1 MLDVENNLEE
11 IIKPGRD
18 CIDYY
23 KDYNQLVEQCLVR
36 GLNKSNV
43 PFYTEKHHI
52 YPKCLG
58 GGNVDSNYVL
68 FSPLEHITAHIL
80 LYRSYPDNLKLL
92 RACSAEIYMTKG
104 DAESLFKIEKVREL
118 AAKREIFGT
127 PVVCHDQDF
136 NVVRVYR
143 STNLCEEDGF
153 CSSTVSYVILGVY
166 STSGGY
172 YWSELE
178 DFEEEHSDKLEY
190 FYSLDK
196 KDWPEIIKKER
207 LDPSTF
213 NKIEL
218 SYKKTNKAIV
228 QADEHNNI
236 IKIYRTRD
244 ELALENFLRKYV
256 EIAIEI
262 KGKYEGFRWYTLDYF
277 STKYPKKLTEFNQ
290 KTDTDLN
297 KFTKTRSSYVN
308 SKDDSDF
315 IICYDKDYKIFRMY
329 GALYEVLLDDFT
341 EGGVSCALNLGN
353 RTNNTNFYKGYYW
366 TKLSKWTDKEKLK
379 EYELLEI
386 EGNLPELKVKSFKTK
401 IVRCK
406 DLDGTIETIYS
417 SIGQV
422 RESGIHHQNLFR
434 KLRVDS
440 AKNKHSLYNGSYWYK
455 YDEFKSLFPEKLK
468 DFEDK
473 NKTLNL

>member
-1 MLDVENNLEE
+1 MLDIENDLEE

-23 KDYNQLVEQCLVR
+23 KDYNQLVEQCLPR
-36 GLNKSNV
+36 GLNKKNV
-43 PFYTEKHHI
+43 SFYTEKHHI
-52 YPKCLG
+52 YPRCLG
-58 GGNVDSNYVL
+58 GGDVDSNYVL

-178 DFEEEHSDKLEY
+178 YFEEEHPDKLEY

-218 SYKKTNKAIV
+218 SYKKTNKTVVCTDGKNKVLKIYKKLNELYLDHFSRFDVSLAASSKTSKWFGGYRWHLFSDFCKDYPEKLEEYFNNPPKCTIV
-228 QADEHNNI
+228 NTEKLLVKRNLEIVCHDSFNNI
-236 IKIYRTRD
+236 IRVYNSLGD
-244 ELALENFLRKYV
+244 VMLDGFCLESV
-256 EIAIEI
+256 
-262 KGKYEGFRWYTLDYF
+262 
-277 STKYPKKLTEFNQ
+277 
-290 KTDTDLN
+290 
-297 KFTKTRSSYVN
+297 SS
-308 SKDDSDF
+308 
-315 IICYDKDYKIFRMY
+315 
-329 GALYEVLLDDFT
+329 
-341 EGGVSCALNLGN
+341 ALNLGN
-353 RTNNTNFYKGYYW
+353 KTNNTNFYKGYYW
-366 TKLSKWTDKEKLK
+366 TKLSKWTDKEKLE
-379 EYELLEI
+379 EYKSLEI
-386 EGNLPELKVKSFKTK
+386 EGNLPELKVKSIKTK

-440 AKNKHSLYNGSYWYK
+440 AKNRHSLYNGSYWYK
-455 YDEFKSLFPEKLK
+455 YDEFKNLFPEKLK